1 MRRAPAVA
9 AALAGLSAVVLVVG
23 LSGCSGGPAGP
34 AHEPDRAPD
43 RTVTRVAVAE
53 PQVERILGS
62 VAQVGADGLDA
73 RYAGAELEVRRA
85 ALTVRSQVPTSPEPA
100 PLAGQ
105 RLLTAVPPQGEW
117 PRWFLT
123 ALQPGGGAVPQ
134 VVVLVQDGPRDPYR
148 VVASAAV
155 LPGASLPQ
163 PAAVDGAAQPLG
175 ADAEGLVRTPAQAVA
190 DYADVLTRGG
200 EAPAA
205 AALTDDPLRAQVLTE
220 QQAERDGVSTYVD
233 YTASHA
239 PREGALWSLRTTD
252 GGALV
257 VGVLSGKRT
266 FSPRGRG
273 ITQSLPPD
281 LAALAGRA
289 TAPEG
294 LEVSTAEVVVLRVPT
309 SGQVALVA
317 GQRGTTGV
325 AVR

>member
-1 MRRAPAVA
+1 MRRPPVVVAGAAAAAALVLAVLGGCTGGSAGAGRAAGTSAAAPAAVA
-9 AALAGLSAVVLVVG
+9 A
-23 LSGCSGGPAGP
+23 
-34 AHEPDRAPD
+34 
-43 RTVTRVAVAE
+43 
-53 PQVERILGS
+53 PQVAHILGA
-62 VAQVGADGLDA
+62 VAQVRADDLQA

-85 ALTVRSQVPTSPEPA
+85 ALAVRAQVPTSPEPV
-100 PLAGQ
+100 PLAGR

-148 VVASAAV
+148 VVASATL

-163 PAAVDGAAQPLG
+163 PAASGGAAEPLP
-175 ADAEGLVRTPAQAVA
+175 ADAAGLAVTPAQALEG
-190 DYADVLTRGG
+190 YADVLTRGAG
-200 EAPAA
+200 APAA
-205 AALTDDPLRAQVLTE
+205 AALAEDPLRTQVLTE
-220 QQAERDGVSTYVD
+220 QQAERDGVSAYVD
-233 YTASHA
+233 YAAAHT
-239 PREGALWSLRTTD
+239 PREGAVWALRTTD

-266 FSPRGRG
+266 FTPRGTG
-273 ITQSLPPD
+273 VSQSLPPD

-289 TAPEG
+289 TAPKG

-325 AVR
+325 VVR